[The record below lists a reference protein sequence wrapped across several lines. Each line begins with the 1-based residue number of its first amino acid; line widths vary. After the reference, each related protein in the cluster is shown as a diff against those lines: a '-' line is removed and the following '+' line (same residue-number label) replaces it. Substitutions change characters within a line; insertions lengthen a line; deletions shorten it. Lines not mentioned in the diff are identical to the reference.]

1 MQILSAT
8 NKNCFPFLDMEMYWS
23 PEGVLQFRAHLKE
36 NQVLKYLN
44 HGSTHTGACF
54 AAIPAGVMKRLAA
67 SLTTRNDKSEL
78 MRMEELYPA
87 PHAKALQTANLV
99 PNIFPILGKIFNNQQ
114 MDPTIDDAKG
124 KKDN

>member
-1 MQILSAT
+1 
-8 NKNCFPFLDMEMYWS
+8 
-23 PEGVLQFRAHLKE
+23 
-36 NQVLKYLN
+36 
-44 HGSTHTGACF
+44 
-54 AAIPAGVMKRLAA
+54 MKRLAA